1 MHPPPSCVCS
11 TSAAWEEY
19 HILPQPS
26 PPIMCV
32 QYECCMGQFPFDAQN
47 EGALI
52 RKILKGAYAPIV
64 GQYTANLVSNICQ
77 SMAAHSIAGWD
88 SGFLVHKE
96 GSFLARMC
104 ECMCPHF
111 PSGPAGALTAHLQPP
126 AAAALLIQV

>member
-1 MHPPPSCVCS
+1 MRSVPCAVLSNHGKLCPAGGQTLV
-11 TSAAWEEY
+11 AARGEEY

-64 GQYTANLVSNICQ
+64 A
-77 SMAAHSIAGWD
+77 
-88 SGFLVHKE
+88 
-96 GSFLARMC
+96 
-104 ECMCPHF
+104 
-111 PSGPAGALTAHLQPP
+111 
-126 AAAALLIQV
+126 